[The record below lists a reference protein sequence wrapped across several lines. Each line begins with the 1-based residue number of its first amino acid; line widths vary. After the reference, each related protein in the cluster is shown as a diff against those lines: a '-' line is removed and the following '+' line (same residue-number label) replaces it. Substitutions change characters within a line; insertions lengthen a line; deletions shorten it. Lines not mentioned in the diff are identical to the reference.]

1 MRARDAVAALAIA
14 LAVSLLPL
22 VPLADRLEGLSLDAL
37 TWLRHQTFAP
47 RHAPADSPTVV
58 IAIDEATY
66 RSPPFQN
73 VPRVF
78 WTREIGQ
85 VLDAV
90 VEGGANVV
98 GFDVIFPTSVERYIR
113 GFDRD
118 FLLALRRAARAGK
131 VVLGKVQHSEKPIA
145 PHAGQS
151 FAVRHGRNIRTVN
164 LVEDTDG
171 VIRRIPLFLTAE
183 GVAGKTRQE
192 PSLALELAARSLNV
206 RPEGA
211 GGGVALAGY
220 RIPGSAGNAMAVDF
234 DTQPGAL
241 PTYSLADLQAC
252 AAAGDGDYFARHF
265 AGKVVLL
272 GVVVDVEDRKL
283 TTMRYATSADGSAT
297 PPACRDDSAAPPQSV
312 ARDTIAGVYIHAQ
325 AVNNLLRGE
334 ALIEL
339 GPLAYW
345 LWSLP
350 LTLLAALLAMLLRPL
365 PAGSVLVLGGA
376 GWTALATVAFRS
388 GAVLPLFD
396 PLLSGGLS
404 FAALLGYRFAVSDRD
419 RRLLRRSFALYL
431 APVVIDR
438 MVAGQRLPELGGE
451 TRQLS
456 VWFSDI
462 EKFSGLSE
470 GLAPAELVRFLN
482 VYLSAMSDIVEE
494 HGGFVDKYIG
504 DAIVAVFGA
513 PHEDPD
519 HALNA
524 VRSALA
530 CRQRLS
536 AMQAELG
543 LPAGSTLNARIGI
556 NTGEIL
562 VGNIGSHR
570 RFNYTVMGDAVNL
583 ASRLE
588 GVNKIYGSQIIAS
601 GETVAACGD
610 SIAFRELDSVRVVG
624 RETPVVIFEALSAAD
639 GCPAESRDRAV
650 AYEAALAAYRERRF
664 EDAAAAFEDLA
675 QAGDEAARTLA
686 GRARAF
692 VQAAPLP
699 EWQGVTALDSK

>member
-1 MRARDAVAALAIA
+1 MRARDAIAALAIA
-14 LAVSLLPL
+14 LAVSLLPVL
-22 VPLADRLEGLSLDAL
+22 PLADRLEGLSLDTL
-37 TWLRHQTFAP
+37 TWLRHRAFAA
-47 RHAPADSPTVV
+47 RHIPADSPAVV
-58 IAIDEATY
+58 VAIDEATY
-66 RSPPFQN
+66 RAQPFRD
-73 VPRVF
+73 VPKVF

-85 VLDAV
+85 ILDAV
-90 VEGGANVV
+90 VEGGASVV
-98 GFDVIFPTSVERYIR
+98 GFDVIFPNSVERHIR
-113 GFDRD
+113 GFDRE
-118 FLLALRRAARAGK
+118 FLLALRRAAGDGK
-131 VVLGKVQHSEKPIA
+131 VVLGKVQHSDRPIA

-151 FAVRHGRNIRTVN
+151 FAVRHGRNIRSVN
-164 LVEDTDG
+164 LVEDVDG

-183 GVAGKTRQE
+183 GATGKSRQE
-192 PSLALELAARSLNV
+192 PSLALELAARGLNV
-206 RPEGA
+206 RPETTA
-211 GGGVALAGY
+211 AGVALAGY
-220 RIPGSAGNAMAVDF
+220 RIPGSAGNAMAIDF

-241 PTYSLADLQAC
+241 PTYSFADLQAC

-272 GVVVDVEDRKL
+272 GGVLDVEDRKL
-283 TTMRYATSADGSAT
+283 TTMRYATSADGSAP
-297 PPACRDDSAAPPQSV
+297 PPACRDDSGPAPAGI

-334 ALIEL
+334 ALVEL
-339 GPLAYW
+339 GALPYW

-350 LTLLAALLAMLLRPL
+350 LTLLAALLAMLVRPL
-365 PAGSVLVLGGA
+365 PAGSLLVLGGA
-376 GWTALATVAFRS
+376 GWAALATVAFRS

-404 FAALLGYRFAVSDRD
+404 FAALLGYRFVVSDRD

-438 MVAGQRLPELGGE
+438 MIDGQRLPELGGE

-470 GLAPAELVRFLN
+470 GLAPADLVRFLN

-530 CRQRLS
+530 CRERLS

-543 LPAGSTLNARIGI
+543 LPQGRTLNARIGI

-588 GVNKIYGSQIIAS
+588 GVNKVYGSQIIAS

-610 SIAFRELDSVRVVG
+610 SIAFRELDSVQVMG
-624 RETPVVIFEALSAAD
+624 RETPVTIFEVLATGSA
-639 GCPAESRDRAV
+639 GSAESRDLAA
-650 AYEAALAAYRERRF
+650 AYMTALAAYREGRF
-664 EDAAAAFEDLA
+664 DDAETAFEDLA
-675 QAGDEAARTLA
+675 RAGDQAARTLA
-686 GRARAF
+686 ERARAF
-692 VQAAPLP
+692 VDDPPPP